1 MVTRSLAQCS
11 TVRRLLAAAPAVLVA
26 LVLSTGVAAAQ
37 QTLPRLDD
45 VVTDLADVLEAGDE
59 ERLESSLGSIAAD
72 EDVQLWALFVD
83 TTGIEDPTAYA
94 SQAAAENSLG
104 TNDALLMVAAE
115 DRTYALWVADGL
127 AGVTDAEI
135 DRILGDLVE
144 PRLVDGDWSGAAI
157 AAAQGVAA
165 AAASTTPTTEP
176 GLPTGPA
183 DDAGTPGS
191 TGGEG
196 DGSGLD
202 LTPILIVLVL
212 GAGAF
217 LVIRTLM
224 TRRQAERAERTE
236 QDRLAR
242 EANAAL
248 LALDEKLRDAEQ
260 ELGFAEAQ
268 WGQEEVQRF
277 RASILEATGQAK
289 AAFAI
294 RQRLDDREPETPAQR
309 KAMLAEIVQR
319 TSAAGRLI
327 DDQLAQLDRL
337 RDLEQTAPDQL
348 RALAPRIEELRRRL
362 DAAGQTLEGLTRT
375 YAAEVVRPVSGNL
388 VEARKALEGSRGEVE
403 RGLGAVAGSDTRSAA
418 VAVRRA
424 EEGVARAGELI
435 DAVERLATDV
445 EEARARI
452 GALLA
457 EVETDVATARR
468 AIVDEELRGRDP
480 GLPDRLA
487 AAERLLGDARR
498 AAAAGDADPLTALE
512 QAEAANR
519 SIDDVLAAVQ
529 KAEDAERRLAASLRA
544 TLASARTRVDRA
556 VDFITTRRH
565 GVGERARTRAAE
577 AERSLAEAAAL
588 AERDPRAALAAAK
601 RAEQLADEAYRMA
614 ADQFGGWD
622 DRGGPRHGPYAGS
635 GGDIAGAILGGI
647 IGGILSGGG
656 HGSGWGGSTWG
667 SPTIPSGRPSGG
679 FGLPRGP
686 LGGGGFGG
694 GFGGGRVRGGG
705 FGGMGGGG
713 GRARGGRW

>member
-26 LVLSTGVAAAQ
+26 LVLSTGAAAGQ

-45 VVTDLADVLEAGDE
+45 VVTDLADVLDAGGE
-59 ERLESSLGSIAAD
+59 QKLESSLGSIAAD

-83 TTGIEDPTAYA
+83 TTGVEEPTAYA
-94 SQAAAENSLG
+94 SQTAAENGLG
-104 TNDALLMVAAE
+104 TNDALLMVAAD

-127 AGVTDAEI
+127 ADVTDAEI

-157 AAAQGVAA
+157 AAAQGVVE
-165 AAASTTPTTEP
+165 ASRGELRRP
-176 GLPTGPA
+176 G
-183 DDAGTPGS
+183 
-191 TGGEG
+191 G
-196 DGSGLD
+196 DGLD
-202 LTPILIVLVL
+202 LTLVVVVAL
-212 GAGAF
+212 VVIGAL
-217 LVIRTLM
+217 LVGRALL
-224 TRRQAERAERTE
+224 TRRRLEAAERKER
-236 QDRLAR
+236 DRLAR

-319 TSAAGRLI
+319 TGAAGRLI
-327 DDQLAQLDRL
+327 DDQLGQLDRL

-348 RALAPRIEELRRRL
+348 RALGPRIEELRRRL
-362 DAAGQTLEGLTRT
+362 DAAEQTLEGLTRT

-403 RGLGAVAGSDTRSAA
+403 RGLGAVAGGDTRSAA

-445 EEARARI
+445 EQARERI

-468 AIVDEELRGRDP
+468 AIFDEELRGTDP

-498 AAAAGDADPLTALE
+498 TAAAGDADPLTALE

-529 KAEDAERRLAASLRA
+529 KAEDAERRLAASLQA
-544 TLASARTRVDRA
+544 TLASARARVDRA

-588 AERDPRAALAAAK
+588 AERDPGAALGAAK

-635 GGDIAGAILGGI
+635 GGDLAGAILGGI

-656 HGSGWGGSTWG
+656 RGSGWGGSTWG
-667 SPTIPSGRPSGG
+667 NPTVPSGRPSGG

-686 LGGGGFGG
+686 FGGGGFGG

-705 FGGMGGGG
+705 FGGFGGGG

>member
-1 MVTRSLAQCS
+1 MLTRSLAQS
-11 TVRRLLAAAPAVLVA
+11 SPVRRLLGAAPALLVA
-26 LVLSTGVAAAQ
+26 LFLSTGTTAAQ

-45 VVTDLADVLEAGDE
+45 VVTDLADVLDTGGEAK
-59 ERLESSLGSIAAD
+59 LESSLGSIAANG
-72 EDVQLWALFVD
+72 DVQLWALFVD
-83 TTGIEDPTAYA
+83 TTGIEDPTAFA
-94 SQAAAENSLG
+94 SQTAAENGLG
-104 TNDALLMVAAE
+104 TNDALLVVAQE

-127 AGVTDAEI
+127 ADVTDAEI
-135 DRILGDLVE
+135 DRILGGLVE
-144 PRLVDGDWSGAAI
+144 PRLVEGDWSGATI
-157 AAAQGVAA
+157 AAAEGVVE
-165 AAASTTPTTEP
+165 ASRGELLRP
-176 GLPTGPA
+176 G
-183 DDAGTPGS
+183 
-191 TGGEG
+191 GG
-196 DGSGLD
+196 GLD
-202 LTPILIVLVL
+202 LTLVVVVAL
-212 GAGAF
+212 VVIGAL
-217 LVIRTLM
+217 LVGRALL
-224 TRRQAERAERTE
+224 TRRRLEATERKER
-236 QDRLAR
+236 DRLAR

-309 KAMLAEIVQR
+309 TAMLAEIVQR
-319 TSAAGRLI
+319 TTAAGRLI

-337 RDLEQTAPDQL
+337 RDLEQTAPEQL
-348 RALAPRIEELRRRL
+348 RALGPRIEELRRRL
-362 DAAGQTLEGLTRT
+362 DAAEQTLEGLTRT
-375 YAAEVVRPVSGNL
+375 YAADVVRPVSGNL
-388 VEARKALEGSRGEVE
+388 VEARKALEGSRAEVE
-403 RGLGAVAGSDTRSAA
+403 RGLGAVAGGDRRPAA
-418 VAVRRA
+418 VAVRRT

-445 EEARARI
+445 EQARERI

-468 AIVDEELRGRDP
+468 AIFEEELGDTDP

-487 AAERLLGDARR
+487 AAERLLGDAQR

-512 QAEAANR
+512 RAEAANQ

-529 KAEDAERRLAASLRA
+529 KAEDAERRLAASLQA
-544 TLASARTRVDRA
+544 TIASARARVDRA

-577 AERSLAEAAAL
+577 AERSLAEATAL
-588 AERDPRAALAAAK
+588 AEGDPSAALGAAK
-601 RAEQLADEAYRMA
+601 RAEQLADEAYRLA

-635 GGDIAGAILGGI
+635 GGDLAGAILGGI

-667 SPTIPSGRPSGG
+667 NPTIPSGRGSGG

-694 GFGGGRVRGGG
+694 GLGGGRVRGGG
-705 FGGMGGGG
+705 FGGFGGGG

>member
-26 LVLSTGVAAAQ
+26 LVLSTGAAAGQ

-45 VVTDLADVLEAGDE
+45 VVTDLADVLDAGGE
-59 ERLESSLGSIAAD
+59 QKLESSLGSIAAD

-83 TTGIEDPTAYA
+83 TTGVEEPTAYA
-94 SQAAAENSLG
+94 SQTAAENGLG
-104 TNDALLMVAAE
+104 TNDALLMVAAD

-127 AGVTDAEI
+127 ADVTDAEI

-157 AAAQGVAA
+157 AAAQGVVE
-165 AAASTTPTTEP
+165 ASRGELRRP
-176 GLPTGPA
+176 G
-183 DDAGTPGS
+183 
-191 TGGEG
+191 G
-196 DGSGLD
+196 DGLD
-202 LTPILIVLVL
+202 LTLVVVVAL
-212 GAGAF
+212 VVIGAL
-217 LVIRTLM
+217 LVGRALL
-224 TRRQAERAERTE
+224 TRRRLEAAERKER
-236 QDRLAR
+236 DRLAR

-319 TSAAGRLI
+319 TGAAGRLI

-348 RALAPRIEELRRRL
+348 RALGPRIEELRRRL
-362 DAAGQTLEGLTRT
+362 DAAEQTLEGLTRT

-403 RGLGAVAGSDTRSAA
+403 RGLGAVAGGDTRSAA

-445 EEARARI
+445 EQARERI

-468 AIVDEELRGRDP
+468 AIFDEELRGTDP

-498 AAAAGDADPLTALE
+498 TAAAGDADPLTALE

-529 KAEDAERRLAASLRA
+529 KAEDAERRLAASLQA
-544 TLASARTRVDRA
+544 TLASARARVDRA

-588 AERDPRAALAAAK
+588 AERNPGAALGAAK

-635 GGDIAGAILGGI
+635 GGDLAGAILGGI

-656 HGSGWGGSTWG
+656 RGSGWGGSTWG
-667 SPTIPSGRPSGG
+667 NPTVPSGRPSGG

-686 LGGGGFGG
+686 FGGG

-705 FGGMGGGG
+705 FGGFGGGG

>member
-26 LVLSTGVAAAQ
+26 LVLSTGAAAGQ

-45 VVTDLADVLEAGDE
+45 VVTDLADVLDAGGE
-59 ERLESSLGSIAAD
+59 QKLESSLGSIAAD

-83 TTGIEDPTAYA
+83 TTGVEEPTAYA
-94 SQAAAENSLG
+94 SQTAAENGLG
-104 TNDALLMVAAE
+104 TNDALLMVAAD

-127 AGVTDAEI
+127 ADVTDAEI

-157 AAAQGVAA
+157 AAAQGVVE
-165 AAASTTPTTEP
+165 ASRGELRRP
-176 GLPTGPA
+176 G
-183 DDAGTPGS
+183 
-191 TGGEG
+191 G
-196 DGSGLD
+196 DGLD
-202 LTPILIVLVL
+202 LTLVVVVAL
-212 GAGAF
+212 VVIGAL
-217 LVIRTLM
+217 LVGRALL
-224 TRRQAERAERTE
+224 TRRRLEAAERKER
-236 QDRLAR
+236 DRLAR

-319 TSAAGRLI
+319 TGAAGRLI

-348 RALAPRIEELRRRL
+348 RALGPRIEELRRRL
-362 DAAGQTLEGLTRT
+362 DAAEQTLEGLTRT

-403 RGLGAVAGSDTRSAA
+403 RGLGAVAGGDTRSAA

-445 EEARARI
+445 EQARERI

-468 AIVDEELRGRDP
+468 AIFDEELRGTDP

-487 AAERLLGDARR
+487 AAERLLGDARST
-498 AAAAGDADPLTALE
+498 AAAGDADPLTALE

-529 KAEDAERRLAASLRA
+529 KAEDAERRLAASLQA
-544 TLASARTRVDRA
+544 TLASARARVDRA

-588 AERDPRAALAAAK
+588 AERNPGAALGAAK

-635 GGDIAGAILGGI
+635 GGDLAGAILGGI

-656 HGSGWGGSTWG
+656 RGSGWGGSTWG
-667 SPTIPSGRPSGG
+667 NPTVPSGRPSGG

-686 LGGGGFGG
+686 FGGG

-705 FGGMGGGG
+705 FGGFGGGG

>member
-26 LVLSTGVAAAQ
+26 LVLSTGAAAGQ

-45 VVTDLADVLEAGDE
+45 VVTDLADVLDAGGE
-59 ERLESSLGSIAAD
+59 QKLESSLGSIAAD

-83 TTGIEDPTAYA
+83 TTGVEEPTAYA
-94 SQAAAENSLG
+94 SQTAAENGLG
-104 TNDALLMVAAE
+104 TNDALLMVAAD

-127 AGVTDAEI
+127 ADVTDAEI

-157 AAAQGVAA
+157 AAAQGVVE
-165 AAASTTPTTEP
+165 ASRGELRRP
-176 GLPTGPA
+176 G
-183 DDAGTPGS
+183 
-191 TGGEG
+191 G
-196 DGSGLD
+196 DGLD
-202 LTPILIVLVL
+202 LTLVVVVAL
-212 GAGAF
+212 VVIGAL
-217 LVIRTLM
+217 LVGRALL
-224 TRRQAERAERTE
+224 TRRRLEAAERKER
-236 QDRLAR
+236 DRLAR

-319 TSAAGRLI
+319 TGAAGRLI
-327 DDQLAQLDRL
+327 DDQLGQLDRL

-348 RALAPRIEELRRRL
+348 RALGPRIEELRRRL
-362 DAAGQTLEGLTRT
+362 DAAEQTLEGLTRT

-403 RGLGAVAGSDTRSAA
+403 RGLGAVAGGDTRSAA

-445 EEARARI
+445 EQARERI

-468 AIVDEELRGRDP
+468 AIFDEELRGTDP

-498 AAAAGDADPLTALE
+498 TAAAGDADPLTALE

-529 KAEDAERRLAASLRA
+529 KAEDAERRLAASLQA
-544 TLASARTRVDRA
+544 TLASARARVDRA
-556 VDFITTRRH
+556 VDDERWGGDVLQTVAHI
-565 GVGERARTRAAE
+565 VGIGDRG
-577 AERSLAEAAAL
+577 SLAGVAVKGNAVAA
-588 AERDPRAALAAAK
+588 
-601 RAEQLADEAYRMA
+601 
-614 ADQFGGWD
+614 
-622 DRGGPRHGPYAGS
+622 
-635 GGDIAGAILGGI
+635 IA
-647 IGGILSGGG
+647 
-656 HGSGWGGSTWG
+656 
-667 SPTIPSGRPSGG
+667 
-679 FGLPRGP
+679 FGLRLQLLRTSVVVTGRDIVRRTLPRP
-686 LGGGGFGG
+686 LGRVFDPIGLSRRRQRISQRRT
-694 GFGGGRVRGGG
+694 GRRTSPYQHQPVDDLRMPDCEVLGDEPAHRDADDVRTVDSQCLQ
-705 FGGMGGGG
+705 
-713 GRARGGRW
+713 

>member
-26 LVLSTGVAAAQ
+26 LVLSTGAAAGQ

-45 VVTDLADVLEAGDE
+45 VVTDLADVLDAGGE
-59 ERLESSLGSIAAD
+59 QKLESSLGSIAAD

-83 TTGIEDPTAYA
+83 TTGVEEPTAYA
-94 SQAAAENSLG
+94 SQTAAENGLG
-104 TNDALLMVAAE
+104 TNDALLMVAAD

-127 AGVTDAEI
+127 ADVTDAEI

-157 AAAQGVAA
+157 AAAQGVVE
-165 AAASTTPTTEP
+165 ASRGELRRP
-176 GLPTGPA
+176 G
-183 DDAGTPGS
+183 
-191 TGGEG
+191 G
-196 DGSGLD
+196 DGLD
-202 LTPILIVLVL
+202 LTLVVVVAL
-212 GAGAF
+212 VVIGAL
-217 LVIRTLM
+217 LVGRALL
-224 TRRQAERAERTE
+224 TRRRLEAAERKER
-236 QDRLAR
+236 DRLAR

-319 TSAAGRLI
+319 TGAAGRLI
-327 DDQLAQLDRL
+327 DDQLGQLDRL

-348 RALAPRIEELRRRL
+348 RALGPRIEELRRRL
-362 DAAGQTLEGLTRT
+362 DAAEQTLEGLTRT

-403 RGLGAVAGSDTRSAA
+403 RGLGAVAGGDTRSAA

-445 EEARARI
+445 EQARERI

-468 AIVDEELRGRDP
+468 AIFDEELRGTDP

-498 AAAAGDADPLTALE
+498 TAAAGDADPLTALE

-529 KAEDAERRLAASLRA
+529 KAEDAERRLAASLQA
-544 TLASARTRVDRA
+544 TLASARARVDRA

-588 AERDPRAALAAAK
+588 AERDPGAALGAAK

-635 GGDIAGAILGGI
+635 GGDLAGAILGGI

-656 HGSGWGGSTWG
+656 RGSGWGGSTWG
-667 SPTIPSGRPSGG
+667 NPTVPSGRPSGG

-686 LGGGGFGG
+686 FGGG

-705 FGGMGGGG
+705 FGGFGGGG

>member
-26 LVLSTGVAAAQ
+26 LVLSTGAAAGQ

-45 VVTDLADVLEAGDE
+45 VVTDLADVLDAGGE
-59 ERLESSLGSIAAD
+59 QKLESSLGSIAAD

-83 TTGIEDPTAYA
+83 TTGVEEPTAYA
-94 SQAAAENSLG
+94 SQTAAENGLG
-104 TNDALLMVAAE
+104 TNDALLMVAAD

-127 AGVTDAEI
+127 ADVTDAEI

-157 AAAQGVAA
+157 AAAQGVVE
-165 AAASTTPTTEP
+165 ASRGELRRP
-176 GLPTGPA
+176 G
-183 DDAGTPGS
+183 
-191 TGGEG
+191 G
-196 DGSGLD
+196 DGLD
-202 LTPILIVLVL
+202 LTLVVVVAL
-212 GAGAF
+212 VVIGAL
-217 LVIRTLM
+217 LVGRALL
-224 TRRQAERAERTE
+224 TRRRLEAAERKER
-236 QDRLAR
+236 DRLAR

-319 TSAAGRLI
+319 TGAAGRLI
-327 DDQLAQLDRL
+327 DDQLGQLDRL

-348 RALAPRIEELRRRL
+348 RALGPRIEELRRRL
-362 DAAGQTLEGLTRT
+362 DAAEQTLEGLTRT

-403 RGLGAVAGSDTRSAA
+403 RGLGAVAGGDTRSAA

-445 EEARARI
+445 EQARERI

-468 AIVDEELRGRDP
+468 AIFDEELRGTDP

-498 AAAAGDADPLTALE
+498 TAAAGDADPLTALE

-529 KAEDAERRLAASLRA
+529 KAEDAERRLAASLQA
-544 TLASARTRVDRA
+544 TLASARARVDRA

-588 AERDPRAALAAAK
+588 AERNPGAALGAAK

-635 GGDIAGAILGGI
+635 GGDLAGAILGGI

-656 HGSGWGGSTWG
+656 RGSGWGGSTWG
-667 SPTIPSGRPSGG
+667 NPTVPSGRPSGG

-686 LGGGGFGG
+686 FGGG

-705 FGGMGGGG
+705 FGGFGGGG

>member
-26 LVLSTGVAAAQ
+26 LVLSTGAAAGQ

-45 VVTDLADVLEAGDE
+45 VVTDLADVLDAGGE
-59 ERLESSLGSIAAD
+59 QKLESSLGSIAAD

-83 TTGIEDPTAYA
+83 TTGVEEPTAYA
-94 SQAAAENSLG
+94 SQTAAENGLG
-104 TNDALLMVAAE
+104 TNDALLMVAAD

-127 AGVTDAEI
+127 ADVTDAEI

-157 AAAQGVAA
+157 AAAQGVVE
-165 AAASTTPTTEP
+165 ASRGELRRP
-176 GLPTGPA
+176 G
-183 DDAGTPGS
+183 
-191 TGGEG
+191 G
-196 DGSGLD
+196 DGLD
-202 LTPILIVLVL
+202 LTLVVVVAL
-212 GAGAF
+212 VVIGAL
-217 LVIRTLM
+217 LVGRALL
-224 TRRQAERAERTE
+224 TRRRLEAAERKER
-236 QDRLAR
+236 DRLAR

-319 TSAAGRLI
+319 TGAAGRLI

-348 RALAPRIEELRRRL
+348 RALGPRIEELRRRL
-362 DAAGQTLEGLTRT
+362 DAAEQTLEGLTRT

-403 RGLGAVAGSDTRSAA
+403 RGLGAVAGGDTRSAA

-445 EEARARI
+445 EQARERI

-468 AIVDEELRGRDP
+468 AIFDEELRGTDP

-498 AAAAGDADPLTALE
+498 TAAAGDADPLTALE

-529 KAEDAERRLAASLRA
+529 KAEDAERRLAASLQA
-544 TLASARTRVDRA
+544 TLASARARVDRA

-588 AERDPRAALAAAK
+588 AERDPGAALGAAK

-635 GGDIAGAILGGI
+635 GGDLAGAILGGI

-656 HGSGWGGSTWG
+656 RGSGWGGSTWG
-667 SPTIPSGRPSGG
+667 NPTVPSGRPSGG

-686 LGGGGFGG
+686 FGGGGFGG

-705 FGGMGGGG
+705 FGGFGGGG